1 MGGCWFTQ
9 KKVTVL
15 PMRRLIM
22 EALVFTL
29 MKTMTGPL
37 INELLLSNDFY
48 PCLSRWQHAEYG
60 DVPLAFHA

>member
-1 MGGCWFTQ
+1 
-9 KKVTVL
+9 
-15 PMRRLIM
+15 M

-37 INELLLSNDFY
+37 INELLLPNDSY
-48 PCLSRWQHAEYG
+48 PSLSRWQHAEYG